1 MKSTEMNISV
11 LIKNITNSLS
21 DTILNFVSLAV
32 TGVLNKPSLV
42 SKSLTFQIYK

>member
-11 LIKNITNSLS
+11 LIKNIMNSLS

-32 TGVLNKPSLV
+32 TEV
-42 SKSLTFQIYK
+42 F